1 MEKPFDL
8 GALGGM
14 GNILQQ
20 AKEMQDRLQ
29 SLQERVGS
37 QTAHGSAGGGMVRVE
52 VTGKLEVRRI
62 EIEEAVYA
70 DNDREML
77 QDLVAAAV
85 NDGIRRAQK
94 MMADEMSQITGGLPI
109 PGLG

>member
-1 MEKPFDL
+1 MSNPFDL
-8 GALGGM
+8 GAMGGM

-20 AKEMQDRLQ
+20 AKEMQERLQ
-29 SLQERVGS
+29 SLQEKVGA
-37 QTAHGSAGGGMVRVE
+37 QTVTGSAGGGMVRTE
-52 VTGKLEVRRI
+52 VTGKLAVRRI
-62 EIEEAVYA
+62 EIEASVYA

-77 QDLVAAAV
+77 QDLIAASV

-94 MMADEMSQITGGLPI
+94 MMADEMAQITGGLVM